1 MLQKGEITKRMREA
15 INALGLDCTYHKAQ
29 EWLNKKYG
37 KKLVYSESTYYS
49 IRRLMKLD
57 QEKKS
62 RPSISSLVD
71 NPPIE
76 QNGIATLVAQLKIVV
91 TKIGKNEAKQL
102 IDVL

>member
-62 RPSISSLVD
+62 RPSISSLVPWVSGSLA
-71 NPPIE
+71 NSLSIGSREHCQPF
-76 QNGIATLVAQLKIVV
+76 AT
-91 TKIGKNEAKQL
+91 
-102 IDVL
+102 